1 MNADMLRDFIK
12 RQPFVPFT
20 IHMNDGRKFEIQHR
34 DFLLLPPGWSTTAIV
49 CSSGATT
56 ATAGE
61 ASRRDC
67 RSGSRN
73 ETVRPTGVN
82 LTLT

>member
-1 MNADMLRDFIK
+1 MNADMLRDFIR

-49 CSSGATT
+49 CYPDERFEFVYIRNVTSISSEGPIPE
-56 ATAGE
+56 TAG
-61 ASRRDC
+61 RRAE
-67 RSGSRN
+67 G
-73 ETVRPTGVN
+73 GAA
-82 LTLT
+82 